1 MIRKTEPY
9 HIRIQKRPWGLSN
22 TSRFVDTK
30 NNTSKISLSH
40 VRYIKILPRLWGF
53 RVKIAN
59 ISRLHCL
66 PIPIRDLGPVYKER
80 GLPFCRGYPCK
91 RVKVSSGLQATSSPG
106 RFSLALE
113 VLRPPMPGKSALAGD
128 EVGLQANF
136 TGRVTLSPGSTLQAL
151 LTCYVMRAFFVTVQN
166 LK

>member
-1 MIRKTEPY
+1 MVVESRSVIRNAKNARVLGRDRAALPFFPPPSPPFPSRARLIFALLVL
-9 HIRIQKRPWGLSN
+9 IRSQYTIWELYYLRAW
-22 TSRFVDTK
+22 
-30 NNTSKISLSH
+30 H
-40 VRYIKILPRLWGF
+40 RL
-53 RVKIAN
+53 
-59 ISRLHCL
+59 
-66 PIPIRDLGPVYKER
+66 VYKER
-80 GLPFCRGYPCK
+80 GLPFCCGYPSK

-113 VLRPPMPGKSALAGD
+113 VWRPPMPGKSALAGD

>member
-1 MIRKTEPY
+1 MLKITTP
-9 HIRIQKRPWGLSN
+9 
-22 TSRFVDTK
+22 RFHYPMFDILK
-30 NNTSKISLSH
+30 FCHDSEALESKLQ
-40 VRYIKILPRLWGF
+40 
-53 RVKIAN
+53 N

-80 GLPFCRGYPCK
+80 GLPFCRGYPSK

-113 VLRPPMPGKSALAGD
+113 VWRLPMPGKSALAGD